1 MFDYTEAE
9 ISGDTLTLLQWDE
22 TNALTDELELSL
34 SDYDGEPEIA
44 LSANG
49 YELAGEW
56 TDGRADIWP
65 L

>member
-34 SDYDGEPEIA
+34 SDYEDVEDA
-44 LSANG
+44 LSSNG

-56 TDGRADIWP
+56 INGRADIWP